1 MNNNALQVF
10 SNSEFHVRTIN
21 NNGETWF
28 VAKDIAEALEYSNA
42 SIKTN
47 IRNLMQ
53 SVPDIWKGN
62 KRIITLGGEQEML
75 CLTEQGVYFF
85 LGRSDKKKALPYQM
99 WIAGEVVPSIRKT
112 GAYALNGDMQKQ
124 LHKLETENILLHEK
138 VDAMLEQLAETRSF
152 AALGKVVTLQNGVV
166 SFSEAGKL
174 LAQLGIKIGPNG
186 LMKKARE
193 KNILCKCKGRRY
205 NQPTQKAIK
214 NGLAVLGISFGYKG
228 TPYLT
233 AKGLQFFSD
242 EYVGQFF
249 PLLALIE
256 GGEAV
261 NT

>member
-1 MNNNALQVF
+1 MDSNNSAIQAFNYDGSRQ
-10 SNSEFHVRTIN
+10 VRTIDRD
-21 NNGETWF
+21 GEVWF
-28 VAKDIAEALEYSNA
+28 VAKDVCIILGLADVSMA
-42 SIKTN
+42 T
-47 IRNLMQ
+47 RNLDADEKGTSKVCTPGGMQ
-53 SVPDIWKGN
+53 DLT
-62 KRIITLGGEQEML
+62 IINEPGLYKL
-75 CLTEQGVYFF
+75 IFKSRKTEAKNFTRWVTH
-85 LGRSDKKKALPYQM
+85 KVLP
-99 WIAGEVVPSIRKT
+99 AIRKT

-124 LHKLETENILLHEK
+124 LRKLEAENILLHEK

-261 NT
+261 HA

>member
-1 MNNNALQVF
+1 MDSNNSAIQVF
-10 SNSEFHVRTIN
+10 NYNSRQVRTIDRD
-21 NNGETWF
+21 GEVWF
-28 VAKDIAEALEYSNA
+28 VAKDIADILEFDDA
-42 SIKTN
+42 THA
-47 IRNLMQ
+47 IRCL
-53 SVPDIWKGN
+53 DDDEKGLH
-62 KRIITLGGEQEML
+62 KMETLGGIQDMTIISEPGL
-75 CLTEQGVYFF
+75 YKLIFKSRKTEA
-85 LGRSDKKKALPYQM
+85 KKFTRWVTHKVLP
-99 WIAGEVVPSIRKT
+99 AIRKT
-112 GAYALNGDMQKQ
+112 GAYSVNGDMQKQ
-124 LHKLETENILLHEK
+124 LHKLEAENILLHEK

-261 NT
+261 NA

>member
-1 MNNNALQVF
+1 MDSNNSAIQGFNYDGSRQVRTLDRDGEIWFVGKDVCDVLGIKNSRQALKKLDADELTSLRLTSGGQIREM
-10 SNSEFHVRTIN
+10 SGISEFGCYR
-21 NNGETWF
+21 
-28 VAKDIAEALEYSNA
+28 
-42 SIKTN
+42 
-47 IRNLMQ
+47 LM
-53 SVPDIWKGN
+53 
-62 KRIITLGGEQEML
+62 M
-75 CLTEQGVYFF
+75 
-85 LGRSDKKKALPYQM
+85 RSDKTEAKKFQRWLAHEVLP
-99 WIAGEVVPSIRKT
+99 AIRKT
-112 GAYALNGDMQKQ
+112 GAYSVSGDMQKQ
-124 LHKLETENILLHEK
+124 LHKLEAENILLHEK

-261 NT
+261 NA